1 VPGPTGRGR
10 FDLPARLSR
19 VRYLAESPEHA
30 LAEFLHP
37 WRGQTIDDR
46 HLRRAG
52 YALALVEVHAGS
64 GGDAA
69 GGLADLCDPSVL
81 ATLAIPPDHIAS
93 RHRAKTQPL
102 ARAIWHAGYHGL
114 RWWSRFWGD
123 WHTIVH
129 FTARSDGG
137 ESSAAPAIRAAPE
150 RITTSSPVLQEA
162 ARLLGIEV
170 GRRQV

>member
-1 VPGPTGRGR
+1 VPAPTGRGR

-30 LAEFLHP
+30 IAELLHP

-52 YALALVEVHAGS
+52 HDLALLEVRSA
-64 GGDAA
+64 GGDAE
-69 GGLADLCDPSVL
+69 GLADLCDPNML

-93 RHRAKTQPL
+93 RHRARTQPI
-102 ARAIWHAGYHGL
+102 ARAIWEAGYHGL

-129 FTARSDGG
+129 FTVRSDGDEPPG
-137 ESSAAPAIRAAPE
+137 APRIRAAP
-150 RITTSSPVLQEA
+150 RPITTSSPALREA

-170 GRRQV
+170 AG